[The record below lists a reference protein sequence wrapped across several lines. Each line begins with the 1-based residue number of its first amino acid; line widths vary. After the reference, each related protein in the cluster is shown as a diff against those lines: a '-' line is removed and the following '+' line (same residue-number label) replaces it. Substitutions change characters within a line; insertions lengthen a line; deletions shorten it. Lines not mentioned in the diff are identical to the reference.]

1 MLNHYRIAAN
11 ISNFQLVMKPTETN
25 CPLVFEAI
33 LHDSTLNTRRML
45 KLFSLPIAR
54 LHSGGR
60 HDDTVGSSL
69 VPLYYHYY
77 IVQIGTPDKQG
88 IGTTQIDIHNTY
100 LL

>member
-1 MLNHYRIAAN
+1 
-11 ISNFQLVMKPTETN
+11 MKPTETN

-60 HDDTVGSSL
+60 HDETVGSSL
-69 VPLYYHYY
+69 VPVYYPLIHRTNRY
-77 IVQIGTPDKQG
+77 PDKQG
-88 IGTTQIDIHNTY
+88 VDTTLIDIHNTFR
-100 LL
+100 